1 MIKKIQTTDSQ
12 RIKNIRKSLKL
23 NQQQFAESLGL
34 TQGGYSD
41 IERGKNNISGKTK
54 LSLKNVY
61 SVNLHWLETGH
72 GKMFALDIEE
82 DIYENEILGNN
93 SIENDQLDDLKNE
106 IKNLRDEN
114 LRLKAENKLYTEL
127 CSAKDKAIKALESQI
142 QEIKRND

>member
-1 MIKKIQTTDSQ
+1 MQLTDIQ

-23 NQQQFAESLGL
+23 NQKEFANSLGL

-72 GKMFALDIEE
+72 GEMYALDIEE
-82 DIYENEILGNN
+82 ETYENEIVGNN
-93 SIENDQLDDLKNE
+93 SIERDQLEYLKNE
-106 IKNLRDEN
+106 IKKLQDEN
-114 LRLKAENKLYTEL
+114 IRLKTENKLYIEL

-142 QEIKRND
+142 QEIKRGD